1 MKLICIR
8 HTKVAV
14 PAGICY
20 GQTDVPLAQ
29 SYPAEQLAVLQQ
41 LPEGKFDAVFSSP
54 LQRCRLLARDLFA
67 ANEIILDD
75 RLKELNFGDW
85 ENRSW
90 DEISQTSKAKAW
102 FEDFVSVECPNGEA
116 FTDLMNRT
124 AAFLDELRL
133 KDYARVAIVTHG
145 GILRSL
151 DCLLKGTAP
160 LDAFQTKFDF
170 GQVVSFNLETGVA

>member
-20 GQTDVPLAQ
+20 GQTDVPLAE

-54 LQRCRLLARDLFA
+54 LQRCRLLAEDLFA
-67 ANEIILDD
+67 ANEIIFDD
-75 RLKELNFGDW
+75 RLKELDFGDW

-90 DEISQTSKAKAW
+90 DVIFQTDGGKQWMENYLEIS
-102 FEDFVSVECPNGEA
+102 CPNGESYLE
-116 FTDLMNRT
+116 FRKRIIS
-124 AAFLDELRL
+124 FLDELKTRSIT
-133 KDYARVAIVTHG
+133 RAIIITHG
-145 GILRSL
+145 GVIRLIKSILG
-151 DCLLKGTAP
+151 DQMMDDVFAT
-160 LDAFQTKFDF
+160 
-170 GQVVSFNLETGVA
+170 FNPEYGGIYEFEL